1 MRILILAGFLGSGKT
16 TVLMELADYLTGAG
30 ERVVVLE
37 NEVSTTPID
46 NQILAQRGLP
56 VRTISGGCICCAS
69 SGLLCE
75 DVRWIRRE
83 WGPDWLIIEATGL
96 AYPDAIR
103 ESLRQELGMDARV
116 LTLVDAVRWKRVL
129 AAMRQFAVSQLRGA
143 AAVLVTKVDAA
154 EAAAV
159 REVLQSVRSLTEEIP
174 VLPVCAIEP
183 ISPEVWQSV
192 L

>member
-1 MRILILAGFLGSGKT
+1 
-16 TVLMELADYLTGAG
+16 
-30 ERVVVLE
+30 
-37 NEVSTTPID
+37 
-46 NQILAQRGLP
+46 
-56 VRTISGGCICCAS
+56 
-69 SGLLCE
+69 
-75 DVRWIRRE
+75 
-83 WGPDWLIIEATGL
+83 
-96 AYPDAIR
+96 
-103 ESLRQELGMDARV
+103 MDARV

-183 ISPEVWQSV
+183 IAPEGWQSV